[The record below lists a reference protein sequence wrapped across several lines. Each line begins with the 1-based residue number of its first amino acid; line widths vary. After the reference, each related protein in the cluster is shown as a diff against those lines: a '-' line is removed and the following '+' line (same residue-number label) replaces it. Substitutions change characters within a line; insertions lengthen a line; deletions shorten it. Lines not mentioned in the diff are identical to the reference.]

1 MNGIMWTTLVAISA
15 IGLARSPV
23 ASPPS
28 LPEAPVR
35 VAVGG
40 PPDTL
45 VASPRASSIRW
56 RATGLGG
63 RGTRAGMVGLA
74 SGVVV
79 LRHEQLT
86 SGAFVIDMRSLDPAL
101 RGATA
106 FDAERYPTAEFRSS
120 RAKRTGQATWQVSGA
135 LTMRGIT
142 KPLTFETSV
151 RWEELGHMV
160 ATSAFTIDRRQW
172 GIGTGDAGLAGAV
185 ADNDISISISLDARR
200 KQAAVATR

>member
-1 MNGIMWTTLVAISA
+1 MNGTMWTTLVAISA
-15 IGLARSPV
+15 IGLAGSPV

-28 LPEAPVR
+28 LPDAPVR
-35 VAVGG
+35 LAVGG

-63 RGTRAGMVGLA
+63 RGTREGMVGLT
-74 SGVVV
+74 SGVFV

-86 SGAFVIDMRSLDPAL
+86 SGAFVIDMRSLDRAL
-101 RGATA
+101 RSAAA

-120 RAKRTGQATWQVSGA
+120 GAKRTGQATWQVSGD

-142 KPLTFETSV
+142 KPLTFETNV

-160 ATSAFTIDRRQW
+160 ATSAFTIDRREW

-185 ADNDISISISLDARR
+185 ADDAISISVSLDARR
-200 KQAAVATR
+200 KQAAVAAR

>member
-1 MNGIMWTTLVAISA
+1 MNGTMWTTLVAISA
-15 IGLARSPV
+15 IGLAGSPV

-28 LPEAPVR
+28 LPDAPVR
-35 VAVGG
+35 LAVGG

-56 RATGLGG
+56 RATGFGG
-63 RGTRAGMVGLA
+63 HATQEGMVGLA
-74 SGVVV
+74 SGMFV

-86 SGAFVIDMRSLDPAL
+86 SGAFVIDMRSLDPAP
-101 RGATA
+101 RSATA

-120 RAKRTGQATWQVSGA
+120 GAKRTGQSTWQVSGA

-172 GIGTGDAGLAGAV
+172 GIGTGDAVLAGAV
-185 ADNDISISISLDARR
+185 ADDAISISVSLDARR

>member
-1 MNGIMWTTLVAISA
+1 MNGTLWTTLVAISA
-15 IGLARSPV
+15 IGLAGSPI

-28 LPEAPVR
+28 LPDAPVR

-56 RATGLGG
+56 RATGFGG
-63 RGTRAGMVGLA
+63 RGTREGTVGLA
-74 SGVVV
+74 SGMFV

-86 SGAFVIDMRSLDPAL
+86 SGAFTIDMRSLDLAL

-106 FDAERYPTAEFRSS
+106 FHVERYPTAEFRSS
-120 RAKRTGQATWQVSGA
+120 GAKRTGPATWQVSGD

-160 ATSAFTIDRRQW
+160 ATSAFTIDRREW
-172 GIGTGDAGLAGAV
+172 GLGTGDAGLAGVV
-185 ADNDISISISLDARR
+185 ADNEIAISVSLDARR